1 MIIDYVYLIK
11 KFIPFYLTIVF
22 FRCRIRTQAV
32 KFLEGVVLLQTY
44 PDPDIPRK
52 PDDFSLEDIPLTL
65 KIARRRKLEEEANH
79 VMDLLIKFHGSPHVS
94 SVNLMTCMGSLALIA
109 KTRPQFM
116 SDVIQGCYS
125 QILYILRL
133 MFSL

>member
-1 MIIDYVYLIK
+1 
-11 KFIPFYLTIVF
+11 
-22 FRCRIRTQAV
+22 V
-32 KFLEGVVLLQTY
+32 KFLEGVILIQTY
-44 PDPDIPRK
+44 PDPDCPKK

-109 KTRPQFM
+109 KMRPQFM
-116 SDVIQGCYS
+116 PNVIQGIFLYT
-125 QILYILRL
+125 LYICYFLIHVCIKFNNYNVINYNV
-133 MFSL
+133 MHSFTEIAT